1 MKYLFL
7 LVTFISFISSSA
19 FAETQQNQSTSVSNQ
34 LENLEKKFDGKI
46 GVYAIDTNDNQII
59 AHRAS
64 ERFPFQSTSKLIG
77 VAALLKQSEKNKDL
91 LQEVIHYQK
100 SDLGFW
106 DPVTGKHLT
115 QGMTLA
121 ALSEAAITYSD
132 NSAINLIIKK
142 LGGLAVVTDFAHSIG
157 NQTFNM
163 THYEPNLNS
172 DPNNPE
178 DTSTPEDMAMSLQKI
193 TLGNLLAPPQRTQ
206 LIAWMRNNTTSN
218 HRMRA
223 GVPLGWDVA
232 DKTGSG
238 GIYGIANDIGIV
250 WSPEC
255 KPIVLTIYTYRNQKT
270 EKSEDDVIAKTTAII
285 LNGFAKKD
293 TCLQQAVKFNLLFTG
308 KGVGS

>member
-1 MKYLFL
+1 MMKTL
-7 LVTFISFISSSA
+7 LLLITFISLISTSA
-19 FAETQQNQSTSVSNQ
+19 LAETQSTAVSNQ
-34 LENLEKKFDGKI
+34 LGNLEKKFDGKI

-59 AHRAS
+59 AHRAQ

-106 DPVTGKHLT
+106 DPITGKHLA
-115 QGMTLA
+115 QGMTLE

-163 THYEPNLNS
+163 VHYEPNLNS

-178 DTSTPEDMAMSLQKI
+178 DTSTPEDMALSLQKI
-193 TLGNLLAPPQRTQ
+193 TSGNLLAPSQRAQ
-206 LIAWMRNNTTSN
+206 LIGWMRNNTTSY

-238 GIYGIANDIGIV
+238 SYGIANDIGIV

-255 KPIVLTIYTYRNQKT
+255 KPIVLSIYTFRNQKN
-270 EKSEDDVIAKTTAII
+270 EKSDDDVIAKTTAII

-293 TCLQQAVKFNLLFTG
+293 PCLQQAVKFNLLFTG
-308 KGVGS
+308 KALGD